1 MQEPNAWPRLVETF
15 QAMGPTA
22 NQDSLRAAGHVL
34 SHKHDERGHAELGMK
49 VDLKQNMGSI
59 IDVKPLLR
67 AFVGYVVAPAI
78 YIIF

>member
-1 MQEPNAWPRLVETF
+1 
-15 QAMGPTA
+15 MGPTA

-34 SHKHDERGHAELGMK
+34 SHQHDEREHAELGMK

-59 IDVKPLLR
+59 IDVKPLLG
-67 AFVGYVVAPAI
+67 AFVGYVTAVDPTI